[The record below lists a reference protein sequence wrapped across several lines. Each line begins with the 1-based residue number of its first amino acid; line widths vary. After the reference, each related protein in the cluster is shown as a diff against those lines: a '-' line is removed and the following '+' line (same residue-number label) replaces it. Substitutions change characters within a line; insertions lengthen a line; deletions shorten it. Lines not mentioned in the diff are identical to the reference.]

1 MNTIVNNGQ
10 RLVSS
15 NFTVSDELRT
25 LNQEVSGQTGS
36 FNVQFAAMKLSML
49 MIGANQDRL
58 STQLKDSVGNLNKL
72 TAANQLKEST
82 TALKAARSQQALG
95 EGAEMTSNSADTK
108 AMADKAMKAG
118 ISLTADEYKKWEAG
132 KVVAADID
140 TMEAKIKT
148 MQDAASNQSQA
159 DNMNMQKL
167 NTLISQF
174 TNMGMTFLD
183 EYKKGVD
190 RVFR

>member
-1 MNTIVNNGQ
+1 MNTTINANRIVT
-10 RLVSS
+10 S

-108 AMADKAMKAG
+108 AMAEKAMKAG
-118 ISLTADEYKKWEAG
+118 ITLTADEYKKWEAG

>member
-1 MNTIVNNGQ
+1 MNTTVNTQRIV
-10 RLVSS
+10 SA

-82 TALKAARSQQALG
+82 TALKAARSQQSLG
-95 EGAEMTSNSADTK
+95 EGAEMTSNAADTR

-118 ISLTADEYKKWEAG
+118 ITMTADEYKKWEAG

>member
-1 MNTIVNNGQ
+1 MNTIVNTGQ

-15 NFTVSDELRT
+15 KFTVSDELRT

-82 TALKAARSQQALG
+82 TALKAARSQQSLG

-118 ISLTADEYKKWEAG
+118 ISMTAEEYKKWEAG
-132 KVVAADID
+132 TVVAADID
-140 TMEAKIKT
+140 TMEARIKT

>member
-1 MNTIVNNGQ
+1 MNTTINANRIVT
-10 RLVSS
+10 S

-25 LNQEVSGQTGS
+25 LNQEVSGKAGS
-36 FNVQFAAMKLSML
+36 FNIQFAAMKLSML

-82 TALKAARSQQALG
+82 TALKAARSQQSLG
-95 EGAEMTSNSADTK
+95 EGAEMTTQAADTK

-118 ISLTADEYKKWEAG
+118 ITMSADEYKKWEAG

>member
-25 LNQEVSGQTGS
+25 LNQEVSGKAGS

-82 TALKAARSQQALG
+82 TALKALRSQQSLG
-95 EGAEMTSNSADTK
+95 EGTEMTTSSAETK

-118 ISLTADEYKKWEAG
+118 ISISADEYKKWEAG

-140 TMEAKIKT
+140 TLEARIKT

>member
-72 TAANQLKEST
+72 TAANQLKEGT
-82 TALKAARSQQALG
+82 TALKAARSQQSLG

-118 ISLTADEYKKWEAG
+118 ISISADEYKKWEAG

-140 TMEAKIKT
+140 TLEARIKT

>member
-1 MNTIVNNGQ
+1 MNTIVNHGQ

-25 LNQEVSGQTGS
+25 LNQEVSGKAGS

-82 TALKAARSQQALG
+82 TALKATRSQQALG
-95 EGAEMTSNSADTK
+95 EGAEMPSNAADTK
-108 AMADKAMKAG
+108 AMADKAIKGG
-118 ISLTADEYKKWEAG
+118 ITMTADEYKKWESG

>member
-1 MNTIVNNGQ
+1 MNTPINANRV
-10 RLVSS
+10 VTS
-15 NFTVSDELRT
+15 NFSFGDELRT
-25 LNQEVSGQTGS
+25 LNNEVGGKTGS

-72 TAANQLKEST
+72 TMANQLKEST
-82 TALKAARSQQALG
+82 TALKALRSQQSLG
-95 EGAEMTSNSADTK
+95 EGTEMTTNAADTR

-118 ISLTADEYKKWEAG
+118 ITMTADDYKKWESG